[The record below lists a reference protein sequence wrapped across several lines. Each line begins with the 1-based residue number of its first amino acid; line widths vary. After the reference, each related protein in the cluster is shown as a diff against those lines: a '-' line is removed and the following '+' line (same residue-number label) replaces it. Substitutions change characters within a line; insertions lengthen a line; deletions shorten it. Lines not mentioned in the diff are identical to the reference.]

1 MNPAIDI
8 RPASLQDRAFI
19 QQLVPRFLEPG
30 APNGRDEAQI
40 IHAILA
46 GMEQVWRFKRSKDGF
61 FIAEDS
67 SGHRLGFILLT
78 SEIDFFTQ
86 EQHGHVADLAVL
98 PTAEGQGIGQALMQF
113 AEAWAKSHNYPF
125 LTLNAFPQNKRGR
138 SFYAQ
143 LGYQEDLIKYL
154 TRLS

>member
-1 MNPAIDI
+1 MSQAIDI
-8 RPASLQDRAFI
+8 RPASFKDREFI

-30 APNGRDEAQI
+30 APNGRDEGQI
-40 IHAILA
+40 IHAILNE
-46 GMEQVWRFKRSKDGF
+46 MERVWRFNHSSDGF

-67 SGHRLGFILLT
+67 SGNRLGFILLT

-86 EQHGHVADLAVL
+86 EKHGHVADLAVL
-98 PTAEGQGIGQALMQF
+98 STAEGQGIGQALMRF

-154 TRLS
+154 KRLN